1 MAMARVALAIHLF
14 FLCSYQS
21 GHPLKFS
28 FWREEKIHL
37 QIYTNRLLREE
48 GKNDNVEQM
57 ESPSISGTEGKKEI
71 QMISH
76 LQLQSGKHDQ
86 VSFLSAND
94 SNLKGANEEAS
105 AESGENGKKSDE
117 ENVKK
122 SDEENAKKS
131 DEENKDANSNTKDA
145 ESAEGEENPV
155 SQENQMKTLNN
166 EEDKTNDGKKNGDE
180 EDQKGEKGKDDGKGE
195 EGSEEKMEESAKK
208 EEENTEANKNLESK
222 HAEAEVSEHK
232 QDVTTPEGGKDSPEG
247 ENQKENTP
255 NNTNQENQENADNDE
270 NKLHLDKLD
279 DDVPHYSALRN
290 NRVDKGITDSMMLKN
305 IIEDNTKSCSV
316 NNGGCADDQI
326 CIRINNMGIKCICK
340 EGHLF
345 GGKCILSRS
354 SAINTFFSV
363 GLSVLLAF
371 LWMC

>member
-1 MAMARVALAIHLF
+1 MCSTMTIARVALAIHLF

-28 FWREEKIHL
+28 LWREEQIHL

-76 LQLQSGKHDQ
+76 LQLQSGKRDQ
-86 VSFLSAND
+86 VSFLSGND

-105 AESGENGKKSDE
+105 AESGENAKKSDG
-117 ENVKK
+117 ENV
-122 SDEENAKKS
+122 KKS

-145 ESAEGEENPV
+145 ESAKGEENPV

-180 EDQKGEKGKDDGKGE
+180 EDKKGEKGKDDGKGE

-326 CIRINNMGIKCICK
+326 CIRINNIGIKCICK